1 MIMKKNLLLVAAIVT
16 CCVASSAAEKIK
28 YGDFNSWV
36 IRNIKESSVLGG
48 NTKTLY
54 EIGPNQTIEGA
65 KAYTNLGGSPW
76 ATSNVYAKVMGV
88 VKCSNAVYRDARGAG
103 DYCAKLTTVLEHVKA
118 LGMINMDV
126 LVSGSIFLGQI
137 FEPISSTK
145 NPYSKMEMGIRFNGR
160 PRYLQFD
167 YRLVAPRGARIY
179 SSGFGSKKTIGGSD
193 HAEVFIIL
201 QRRWEDAKG
210 NIHAARVG
218 TGRQRF
224 GTTTSGWVNH
234 HRIPVW
240 YGNITKHA
248 GYQSWMGLIPKAK
261 SYYARNRKG
270 KMVPVVEEK
279 WDAANATPTHVLVM
293 ASSGCGTAYEGTIG
307 MTLWVDNFAFVY

>member
-1 MIMKKNLLLVAAIVT
+1 MKKNLLLVAAIVT

-54 EIGPNQTIEGA
+54 ESGPNQTIEGA

-88 VKCSNAVYRDARGAG
+88 VKCSNAVYRDARGTG

-145 NPYSKMEMGIRFNGR
+145 NPYGKMEMGVPFTKR
-160 PRYLQFD
+160 PKYLQFD
-167 YRLVAPRGARIY
+167 YRVSVPANGQVIY
-179 SSGFGSKKTIGGSD
+179 SSGFGSKKTLAGKD

-210 NIHAARVG
+210 NIHAKRVG
-218 TGRQRF
+218 TRRERYGR
-224 GTTTSGWVNH
+224 TT
-234 HRIPVW
+234 
-240 YGNITKHA
+240 
-248 GYQSWMGLIPKAK
+248 
-261 SYYARNRKG
+261 
-270 KMVPVVEEK
+270 
-279 WDAANATPTHVLVM
+279 
-293 ASSGCGTAYEGTIG
+293 
-307 MTLWVDNFAFVY
+307 